1 MVLHH
6 LLLDG
11 VLQILHTSFHLL
23 QVDVAETTVEQ
34 DLARVELEDQP
45 ELPIVDQR
53 VAAEVKK
60 CVVEVRQGLLEITQ
74 QKVGNTLLKVSDGEV
89 PVEFDS
95 ALVAFD
101 LWCFVLA
108 SIVFD
113 GGFPLNQREQ
123 RKGCWGGG
131 GPTYSL
137 LVLAECRIDHAHV
150 EQNLGGIRDPLK
162 GLEGFVELIVVV
174 VLEGLD
180 PSFYFL

>member
-11 VLQILHTSFHLL
+11 VLQILHTGFHLL

-89 PVEFDS
+89 LVEFDS

-101 LWCFVLA
+101 L
-108 SIVFD
+108 
-113 GGFPLNQREQ
+113 
-123 RKGCWGGG
+123 
-131 GPTYSL
+131 
-137 LVLAECRIDHAHV
+137 
-150 EQNLGGIRDPLK
+150 
-162 GLEGFVELIVVV
+162 
-174 VLEGLD
+174 
-180 PSFYFL
+180 

>member
-89 PVEFDS
+89 LVEFDS

-101 LWCFVLA
+101 LWCFILA

-113 GGFPLNQREQ
+113 GVFPPEPKRTEKRLF
-123 RKGCWGGG
+123 GGG
-131 GPTYSL
+131 NIQ
-137 LVLAECRIDHAHV
+137 LARAGRVSH
-150 EQNLGGIRDPLK
+150 
-162 GLEGFVELIVVV
+162 
-174 VLEGLD
+174 
-180 PSFYFL
+180 